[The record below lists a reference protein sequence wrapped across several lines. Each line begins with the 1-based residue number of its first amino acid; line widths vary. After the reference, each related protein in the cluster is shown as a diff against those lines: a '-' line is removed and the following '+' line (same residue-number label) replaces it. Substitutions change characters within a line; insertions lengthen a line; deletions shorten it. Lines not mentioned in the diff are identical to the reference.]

1 MSSYERLVLNPTA
14 GTYADAAAVRVRER
28 IAAGE
33 FKTGG
38 RLPSERAL
46 CEELGISRTVLREAL
61 SSLEALGIVESRSTR
76 GWYVAAGDSP
86 ERSQSLV
93 SAWLHQHA
101 DQFAEIDE
109 VRGALEALCLRT
121 MSEDNAFDAA
131 RRTRALLFDQAA
143 AIERGDAV
151 QAAEADYDFHRLLC
165 SYTKNEALRS
175 LVAGLIK
182 NKREAL
188 AVYSLPDMASRSLH
202 QHTEIVD
209 ALHASDRQRAAQL
222 IEEHMNDAVRQYQSS
237 DLSTRH
243 TPETGS

>member
-1 MSSYERLVLNPTA
+1 MPSYERLVLNPAA
-14 GTYADAAAVRVRER
+14 GTYADAAAARVRQR

-121 MSEDNAFDAA
+121 MSEDEAFDAA
-131 RRTRALLFDQAA
+131 RRTRALLLDQSAA
-143 AIERGDAV
+143 VERRDAV
-151 QAAEADYDFHRLLC
+151 QAAAADYDFHRLLC
-165 SYTKNEALRS
+165 SYTKNEALQS

-188 AVYSLPDMASRSLH
+188 AVYSLPDMAQRSLQ

-209 ALHASDRQRAAQL
+209 ALHAGDRKRAAQL
-222 IEEHMNDAVRQYQSS
+222 VEEHMNDAVRQYQSS
-237 DLSTRH
+237 RSLDTRAAE
-243 TPETGS
+243 PGS